1 MNFSC
6 QALICAAS
14 LLALYTARSVAMK
27 ALVTAFLHCWG
38 QRLMVGICVRMI
50 SSMLGS
56 SAEVVVEGEAGEAEA
71 GESGVAG
78 GG

>member
-1 MNFSC
+1 
-6 QALICAAS
+6 
-14 LLALYTARSVAMK
+14 MK